1 MLSTPK
7 SNAKRNGEKNN
18 IYIYMKGE
26 GKLKKK
32 KEESLKR
39 RRDYPPIAVQ
49 LNKKGHEKQT
59 KEQRKET
66 KERFLQKDDVFLLV
80 AF

>member
-7 SNAKRNGEKNN
+7 SNAKRNDEK
-18 IYIYMKGE
+18 IWKGR
-26 GKLKKK
+26 GNLKK
-32 KEESLKR
+32 ESLKR

-49 LNKKGHEKQT
+49 LNKKGQEKQT

-66 KERFLQKDDVFLLV
+66 KERFFKKTMSFSLLLFSRSLQE
-80 AF
+80 

>member
-7 SNAKRNGEKNN
+7 SNAKRNGEKK
-18 IYIYMKGE
+18 IWKGR
-26 GKLKKK
+26 GNLKK
-32 KEESLKR
+32 SLKR

-49 LNKKGHEKQT
+49 LNKKGQEKQT

-66 KERFLQKDDVFLLV
+66 KERFFKKTMSFSLLLFSRSLQE
-80 AF
+80 

>member
-7 SNAKRNGEKNN
+7 SNAKRNGEKKK
-18 IYIYMKGE
+18 IWKGR
-26 GKLKKK
+26 GNLKK
-32 KEESLKR
+32 SLER
-39 RRDYPPIAVQ
+39 RRDYPPIVVQ
-49 LNKKGHEKQT
+49 LNKNGQEKQT

-66 KERFLQKDDVFLLV
+66 KERFFQKDDVFLLV

>member
-7 SNAKRNGEKNN
+7 SNAKRNDEKN
-18 IYIYMKGE
+18 MKGE
-26 GKLKKK
+26 GKLKK
-32 KEESLKR
+32 ESLKR
-39 RRDYPPIAVQ
+39 RRDYPPTAVQ
-49 LNKKGHEKQT
+49 LNKKGQEKQT

-66 KERFLQKDDVFLLV
+66 KERFFQKDDVFLLV

>member
-7 SNAKRNGEKNN
+7 SNAKRNGEKKK
-18 IYIYMKGE
+18 MKGE
-26 GKLKKK
+26 GKLKK
-32 KEESLKR
+32 ESLKR

-49 LNKKGHEKQT
+49 LNKKGQEKQT

-66 KERFLQKDDVFLLV
+66 KERFFKKTMSFSLLLFSRSLQE
-80 AF
+80 